1 MIDIRELQ
9 PATLVTLKTVC
20 KEKNETLQYML
31 QFGTALEKAMATMIL
46 AAGGEKL

>member
-9 PATLVTLKTVC
+9 PATLATLKTVC

-31 QFGTALEKAMATMIL
+31 RFGNALEKAMATMIL
-46 AAGGEKL
+46 TAGGKKL